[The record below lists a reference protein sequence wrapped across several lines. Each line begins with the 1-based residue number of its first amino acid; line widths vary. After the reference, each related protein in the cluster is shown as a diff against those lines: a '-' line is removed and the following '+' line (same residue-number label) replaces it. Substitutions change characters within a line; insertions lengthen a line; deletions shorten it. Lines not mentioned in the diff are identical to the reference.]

1 MAESLASYVAQL
13 MRQGY
18 TNDQVRE
25 TLREQDW
32 DEKAITEA
40 LEQAV
45 VLTEQPEPRLAPF
58 PKPMVPPVVVAG
70 ILGIVVVIVFASM
83 FMGGSEPPPVE
94 PTPTPRATPES
105 TPEATA
111 APTPTPKPEPKGLGV
126 DLIGVTIRS
135 KDETQFLHRDF
146 TVDAIKLVY
155 DVLSAPGAQERY
167 ESIQKF
173 VGYTKNRTFPNPELD
188 RELEEMDKDM
198 ENYKFYLETKN
209 EEKARDV
216 LDSDIFG
223 RFHATRVEGPLPVTV
238 SLSYGTGLVL
248 NLTSTTQLI
257 GVNTLWETSHLIQPN
272 IPDDVWTGV
281 WDEAWKNTF
290 PESADRTSF
299 TVDVLYLDQT
309 TLEVTRPRGADFQYY
324 GKSGLRPLQGDGYT
338 IPSFEAVLLYQ
349 IGGEVF
355 SQSERTWSSGKA
367 GQWSC
372 SDRVKEGE
380 FFVKKNVTFA
390 FLDLS
395 PVQGDLEAVY
405 RTELK
410 ASISD
415 NPLDFTFLFLE
426 GKEPFSESSASD
438 ILEKLKLNIYGDLKT
453 EGTAKCPV
461 HVVEAYT
468 NAPVKYVAA
477 VAVGEY
483 MMVMT
488 ADDKPNPAYFRSMAD
503 ALCAKV

>member
-1 MAESLASYVAQL
+1 MSESLASYVAQL

-18 TNDQVRE
+18 TNDQVQE
-25 TLREQDW
+25 TLREQGW

-40 LEQAV
+40 IEQAA
-45 VLTEQPEPRLAPF
+45 VLAEQPDPRLAPF
-58 PKPMVPPVVVAG
+58 PKPLVPPAVVAG
-70 ILGIVVVIVFASM
+70 VLGLVVVLVFASM
-83 FMGGSEPPPVE
+83 FMGGSEPPPVV
-94 PTPTPRATPES
+94 PTPTPRPTPEP
-105 TPEATA
+105 TPEPTV
-111 APTPTPKPEPKGLGV
+111 APTPTPEPKGLGV

-155 DVLSAPGAQERY
+155 DVLSAPGAQGRY

-173 VGYTKNRTFPNPELD
+173 VGYCENRTFPNPELD

-198 ENYKFYLETKN
+198 ENYKFYLETN
-209 EEKARDV
+209 NIPKATEV
-216 LDSDIFG
+216 LESDIFG
-223 RFHATRVEGPLPVTV
+223 RFSAKRVEGPLPVTV

-248 NLTSTTQLI
+248 NLTSTTPLI

-290 PESADRTSF
+290 PSGADRSSF
-299 TVDVLYLDQT
+299 AVDILYLDQT
-309 TLEVTRPRGADFQYY
+309 MLEVTRPRAADFRYY
-324 GKSGLRPLQGDGYT
+324 GKSGLRPLQGDDFT
-338 IPSFEAVLLYQ
+338 IPGLEKVLVYQ
-349 IGGEVF
+349 IGGEVCT
-355 SQSERTWSSGKA
+355 QTERTWSGGKV
-367 GQWSC
+367 GKWSC
-372 SDRVKEGE
+372 SESVKEGE

-395 PVQGDLEAVY
+395 PVQGDLTAVY

-410 ASISD
+410 ASISG
-415 NPLDFTFLFLE
+415 NPIDFTFLFLE
-426 GKEPFSESSASD
+426 GKEPFSESSATG
-438 ILEKLKLNIYGDLKT
+438 ILEKLKLNIYGVPKT
-453 EGTAKCPV
+453 EGTAKCRV
-461 HVVEAYT
+461 HVVDAYT
-468 NAPVKYVAA
+468 DAPVRYVAA

-483 MMVMT
+483 MMVMY
-488 ADDKPNPAYFRSMAD
+488 ADDKPNPAYFRSIAE